1 MNPRVQRGAQ
11 FQHLAVMN
19 RQILLPFLIP
29 GHIAHERMDMK
40 IGIFTQCEDV
50 ARVLIPDPALIKNKV
65 SRPTDKAP
73 RKAIDEFNP
82 LDNL

>member
-1 MNPRVQRGAQ
+1 MTSSPNPLKV
-11 FQHLAVMN
+11 
-19 RQILLPFLIP
+19 
-29 GHIAHERMDMK
+29 E
-40 IGIFTQCEDV
+40 CESASDPIRRR
-50 ARVLIPDPALIKNKV
+50 ACGTAADWMRLPDPALIKNRV